1 MLLVGAHP
9 EILVLEQ
16 AHLHKRQQSGC
27 TFLVYMEPQ
36 EYLGVLIM
44 LEVLEADLMFPECSA
59 PK

>member
-36 EYLGVLIM
+36 EYLGVVM
-44 LEVLEADLMFPECSA
+44 LEVLEVASMFPECSA